1 MTSSR
6 LSTSAKSLNI
16 THVDNPSPNLPFSLM
31 HIIQEEIGLP
41 IFSSQTGAGTG
52 DDSHKVFTIGPL
64 PPGFG
69 MTLGNAMRRVLL
81 SSLPGAAIT
90 SMRMTGVMHEYST
103 VKGILESGIDI
114 ALNLKSLQLRKFNKD
129 SEVITLKGKG
139 PGTLTAKDI
148 QVSSDIEVLN
158 PDHEILTLEKG
169 GEVEMS
175 ITVEKGVGYSP
186 ASDRNKKSNEP
197 GLIHIDAIFSPV
209 TRVQFEV
216 EAARVGQRTDLE
228 KLSLDVQTNGSLTAE
243 EAVQFAS
250 QLLKSYF
257 EYFGSSEK
265 VVESDFI
272 ADFSRTGAQIS
283 DEGESAP
290 IKESYTPI
298 EILNFSPR
306 TLNALIN
313 AGVGSIEQLTK
324 CSVAGLSN
332 FRGFGAKALDEVNDT
347 LAERGLA
354 LSADDEK

>member
-1 MTSSR
+1 
-6 LSTSAKSLNI
+6 
-16 THVDNPSPNLPFSLM
+16 M

-41 IFSSQTGAGTG
+41 IYSSQGGSKG

-69 MTLGNAMRRVLL
+69 MTLGNALRRVLL

-90 SMRMTGVMHEYST
+90 SMRIKGVQHEYST
-103 VKGILESGIDI
+103 IKGVRESGVDI
-114 ALNLKSLQLRKFNKD
+114 ALNLKEVKLRKFSKD
-129 SEVITLKGKG
+129 SEVIVLKGKG
-139 PGTLTAKDI
+139 PGTLTAKDL
-148 QVSSDIEVLN
+148 QVSSDIEILN

-169 GEVEMS
+169 GEIEIS

-186 ASDRNKKSNEP
+186 AADRNKKSNEP
-197 GLIHIDAIFSPV
+197 GLVHIDAVFSPV
-209 TRVQFEV
+209 TRARFDT

-228 KLSLDVQTNGSLTAE
+228 KLNLEVETNGSLTAE
-243 EAVQFAS
+243 EAVQFGA

-257 EYFGSSEK
+257 EYFSSADK

-272 ADFSRTGAQIS
+272 ADFTRTGS
-283 DEGESAP
+283 HVSGGDDEGAQV
-290 IKESYTPI
+290 KESYTPI

-324 CSVAGLSN
+324 CTEAALSN
-332 FRGFGAKALDEVNDT
+332 FRGFGAKALDEVKDT
-347 LAERGLA
+347 LAERGLK
-354 LSADDEK
+354 LADDDE